1 VLKAPVRFVL
11 PFVALAVVLAGCGAT
26 EQADD
31 GLIHV
36 VASTNV
42 YGDIAQSIGGDRVE
56 VTSII
61 DDPAQ
66 DPHQFEANGRVQLA
80 LSRADVV
87 IVNGGGYDDF
97 ATQMLEASGN
107 EDAVVITAVD
117 ESGFDPSADG
127 FNEHVW
133 YDYPTVEAVAGT
145 LLHTLWDL
153 DPEHRDYYEGTTA
166 GFLGDMSDLEEQ
178 VAALHAATDGV
189 GVIITEPV
197 PGYLLQELGMTN
209 LTPPEF
215 SSAIEEDA
223 DVPPALL
230 QRVLNLLGDG
240 SAALV
245 VYNAQ
250 TGGPQTDAVLD
261 IASENGIPAIGVTE
275 TLPEGAHYAPWQAGY
290 LDLIRQALGA

>member
-1 VLKAPVRFVL
+1 VVKPLV
-11 PFVALAVVLAGCGAT
+11 PFAALALILAGCSGAA
-26 EQADD
+26 EPDD

-42 YGDIAQSIGGDRVE
+42 YGDIAETIGGDRVS

-80 LSRADVV
+80 LSRADIV
-87 IVNGGGYDDF
+87 IVNGAGYDDF

-117 ESGFDPSADG
+117 ESGLDATAEG

-133 YDYPTVEAVAGT
+133 FDYPTIEAVAGA
-145 LLHTLWDL
+145 LLHALWDL
-153 DPEHRDYYEGTTA
+153 DPDHREYYEGTTA

-178 VAALHAATDGV
+178 AAALHRATDGL
-189 GVIITEPV
+189 GVVITEPV
-197 PGYLLQELGMTN
+197 PGYLLRTLGMTN
-209 LTPPEF
+209 LTPAEF
-215 SSAIEEDA
+215 SEAIEEDA

-245 VYNAQ
+245 LYNAQ

-261 IASENGIPAIGVTE
+261 IASENDVPAIGVSE
-275 TLPEGAHYAPWQAGY
+275 TLPPGAHYAPWQGGY
-290 LDLIRQALGA
+290 LDLIEQAITP